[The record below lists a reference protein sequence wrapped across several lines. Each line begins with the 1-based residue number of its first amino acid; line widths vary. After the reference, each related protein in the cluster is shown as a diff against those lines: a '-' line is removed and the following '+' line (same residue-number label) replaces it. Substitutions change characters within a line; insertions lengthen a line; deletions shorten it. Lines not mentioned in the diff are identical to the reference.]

1 MEHVTLLVLADPSEP
16 ELKMLR
22 RLPESVT
29 VVIGGSVEA
38 LERAAPAA
46 DVLFCWFGKR
56 NLLKQIWKIAPH
68 VRWVHSVAAGLDSV
82 LFPELVESSVP
93 VTNSRGAFSS
103 SLGEFVIGAVLFFAK
118 DFRRMIRN
126 QAAGVWE
133 PFDVDDV
140 SRQTLGIVGYGD
152 IGRAIAQ
159 RARPFGMKV
168 LALRRHPERS
178 PDDPFVDEVLP
189 LDRKLDLVRRSDY
202 VAVAAPLTKETRGL
216 IGPAEFAAMK
226 SAAVVINVGRG
237 PVIDEGAMIQAL
249 SEKRIRGAALD
260 VFDAE
265 PLPAGHPFY
274 SMENVLLSPHCADH
288 TRGWLEQPM
297 EIFLDNFERFRKGQ
311 PLRNVV
317 DKKLGY

>member
-1 MEHVTLLVLADPSEP
+1 MEHITLLVLADPSEP

-22 RLPESVT
+22 CLPESVT
-29 VVIGGSVEA
+29 VVIGESVEA

-56 NLLKQIWKIAPH
+56 NLLKQIWKIAPR
-68 VRWVHSVAAGLDSV
+68 VRWVHSFTVGLDNI
-82 LFPELVESSVP
+82 LFPELVEGSVP

-103 SLGEFVIGAVLFFAK
+103 SLGEFAIGAVLFFAK

-126 QAAGVWE
+126 QAAGVWG
-133 PFDVDDV
+133 PFDVDEV

-159 RARPFGMKV
+159 RAAPFGMRV

-178 PDDPFVDEVLP
+178 PGDPFVDEVFP
-189 LDRKLDLVRRSDY
+189 LNRKLDLVQRSDY
-202 VAVAAPLTKETRGL
+202 VAVAAPLTKDTRGL
-216 IGPAEFAAMK
+216 IGAAEFTAMK
-226 SAAVVINVGRG
+226 STAVVINVGRG
-237 PVIDEGAMIQAL
+237 PVIDEQAMLRAL

-260 VFDAE
+260 VFETE

-288 TRGWLEQPM
+288 TPGWLEQAM
-297 EIFLDNFERFRKGQ
+297 EIFLDNFERFRNGE